1 MAEEIIAGREF
12 RCEKLPA
19 SEALKL
25 LGRVLKVAGPAIG
38 AVQGALASGS
48 EADRDATL
56 VKALGDLA
64 AGADMDSAVRL
75 VVDLSSLSAVRVN
88 GAFEPVVFDH
98 HFAANLLDAFKVA
111 AFVLR
116 VQFGDFF
123 AAGMAAA
130 SRATK
135 RMPAGPSA

>member
-38 AVQGALASGS
+38 AILSMAGEN
-48 EADRDATL
+48 EADLNAGV
-56 VKALGDLA
+56 VKALCDSA

-75 VVDLSSLSAVRVN
+75 VIDLTSLSAVRVN

-98 HFAANLLDAFKVA
+98 HFSGSLMDAFRVA

-116 VQFGDFF
+116 VQYADFF
-123 AAGMAAA
+123 TAGMAAA
-130 SRATK
+130 SQATK